1 MAYMTLPAEHS
12 EADALLAERIG
23 QTLGLEEVHVFWTQ
37 PRPRT
42 DTPAGAPTVP
52 AALGVLGAL
61 AALGTALF
69 GRIVAPRR

>member
-23 QTLGLEEVHVFWTQ
+23 QTLGLEEVHVFWTLPRAASD
-37 PRPRT
+37 PRP
-42 DTPAGAPTVP
+42 AA
-52 AALGVLGAL
+52 AALGIVGAL
-61 AALGTALF
+61 AALL

>member
-23 QTLGLEEVHVFWTQ
+23 QTLGLEEVHVFWTL
-37 PRPRT
+37 PRAESDVR
-42 DTPAGAPTVP
+42 PA
-52 AALGVLGAL
+52 AALGILGAL
-61 AALGTALF
+61 AALGTALI